1 MMLQVALT
9 ESGPSGRFSRFGG
22 GRLRVAHAFG
32 RLPPTAL
39 LLLSLVAVQLG
50 SALATV
56 LFSSLGPAGTAWAS
70 TVFSAVVLTM
80 FARPR
85 LDRRLRD
92 HALLIL
98 LFGLADACMVLPFF
112 LALQHIPLG
121 VASAITFLGPL
132 GIAAAMARR
141 PLHFLW
147 IGIAALGIGL
157 LTPAVGGELDPFGLG
172 LAALAAA
179 GWAGFVPLSKLAG
192 RAFDGVDG
200 LTLGLWASAAMLLPF
215 ALAEGTMLSAGA
227 CELGGALAVALLS
240 AVLPMALEYR
250 ALQRMS
256 ARAYG
261 ILVTLEPAIG
271 ALVGAVCL
279 GQEIGPRMSIAVA
292 CVTIAALGV
301 TLSDRHDA
309 GN

>member
-1 MMLQVALT
+1 MPQIILSQL
-9 ESGPSGRFSRFGG
+9 EPSARDRRPLG
-22 GRLRVAHAFG
+22 GRVRVAQAFG

-56 LFSSLGPAGTAWAS
+56 LFSSLGPAGTAFAS
-70 TVFSAVVLTM
+70 TVFSAVVLTAL
-80 FARPR
+80 ARPK
-85 LDRRLRD
+85 LDRRLRE
-92 HALLIL
+92 HAVLIL
-98 LFGLADACMVLPFF
+98 LFGLADTCMVLPFF
-112 LALQHIPLG
+112 QALERIPLG

-132 GIAAAMARR
+132 GIAVATSRR

-147 IGIAALGIGL
+147 IGIATLGIGL
-157 LTPAVGGELDPFGLG
+157 LTPAIGGDLDPLGLG

-179 GWAGFVPLSKLAG
+179 GWAGFVPLSKLGG

-200 LTLGLWASAAMLLPF
+200 LTLGLWASTAMLLPF
-215 ALAEGTMLSAGA
+215 ALAEGSVLRAGA
-227 CELGGALAVALLS
+227 FELGAALAVALLS
-240 AVLPMALEYR
+240 VVLPMALEYR

-279 GQEIGPRMSIAVA
+279 GQPIGPRMAIAVG

-301 TLSDRHDA
+301 TLSEKSGGRE
-309 GN
+309 